1 LLQASLAAAYI
12 NLPGSLARRA
22 GLGPAAQKGQTYP
35 DSDSP
40 LERAAMSTK
49 SSGLRLGLC
58 AAALV
63 LLPLSGAVAAGD
75 VAGRYSVLR
84 DDKDTGCMLTLM
96 GGGRAQLAPACRDNG
111 VVVFDPVKWT
121 LDRGLL
127 ALTARK
133 GHKAH
138 FEKDSAGVWR
148 RDAKEDAKRSL
159 GFKPIP

>member
-1 LLQASLAAAYI
+1 MSTI
-12 NLPGSLARRA
+12 PSRA
-22 GLGPAAQKGQTYP
+22 G
-35 DSDSP
+35 
-40 LERAAMSTK
+40 
-49 SSGLRLGLC
+49 LGLC
-58 AAALV
+58 AAAL
-63 LLPLSGAVAAGD
+63 LLVPLAGSAAAGD

-84 DDKDTGCMLTLM
+84 DDRDTGCMLTLM

-111 VVVFDPVKWT
+111 VVVFDPVKWA

-159 GFKPIP
+159 AFKPIP